1 MGMFDKP
8 IKDLKKEFEKAR
20 NVANNATNALNK
32 AVKSAMDDI
41 KKKVEKT
48 ADNSTKGIKKFHKE
62 LQKPLKG
69 IDKLIKDFEDIVVT
83 FNRSIPNR
91 FTNVFAGIEVIL
103 KDGLGGEIKTL
114 TDIRERIDS
123 DGQDD
128 FTKAQCESIGNNEE
142 HFYTICSDHFGQIMF
157 NYSTNEYTRTYHS
170 GLLKFTD
177 YILLGYGQC
186 NQIDDIE
193 ILPGQIVG

>member
-1 MGMFDKP
+1 MKLRSNNRNLIQSKKIPYFFSVLSLLWLQQINSYANP
-8 IKDLKKEFEKAR
+8 IRYECTDTEVIGF
-20 NVANNATNALNK
+20 T
-32 AVKSAMDDI
+32 
-41 KKKVEKT
+41 
-48 ADNSTKGIKKFHKE
+48 GI
-62 LQKPLKG
+62 
-69 IDKLIKDFEDIVVT
+69 FED
-83 FNRSIPNR
+83 SIEAQFFMNNN
-91 FTNVFAGIEVIL
+91 FQIEIDPINE
-103 KDGLGGEIKTL
+103 KIKTL
-114 TDIRERIDS
+114 TDIRERIDT

>member
-1 MGMFDKP
+1 MNNKIQNYNFTQSHLPYFFTVIFLLLCIQQINTLANP
-8 IKDLKKEFEKAR
+8 IRYECTD
-20 NVANNATNALNK
+20 T
-32 AVKSAMDDI
+32 
-41 KKKVEKT
+41 
-48 ADNSTKGIKKFHKE
+48 
-62 LQKPLKG
+62 
-69 IDKLIKDFEDIVVT
+69 
-83 FNRSIPNR
+83 
-91 FTNVFAGIEVIL
+91 EVIGFTGIFDDL
-103 KDGLGGEIKTL
+103 IEAQFFMNNNFQIEIDPINEQIKTL
-114 TDIRERIDS
+114 TDIRERLDS

-128 FTKAQCESIGNNEE
+128 FTKAQCESIGNEEE

-186 NQIDDIE
+186 NQIDNIE